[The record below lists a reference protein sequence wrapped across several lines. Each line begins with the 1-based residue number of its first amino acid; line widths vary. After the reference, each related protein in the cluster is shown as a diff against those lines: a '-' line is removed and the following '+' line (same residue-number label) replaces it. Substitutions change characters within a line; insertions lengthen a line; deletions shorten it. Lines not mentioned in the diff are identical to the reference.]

1 MPADDNVEQHGR
13 QQPLLTPPPPPPE
26 DRHARRSTTLPPQT
40 VPAEPHTVAHAPFD
54 WSASLLTMVTILG
67 SFGVLCT
74 LASYAS
80 THFAFRAARPM
91 YGLYPSLVASMLIGG
106 VCAFICYLPTML
118 TVVCFVY
125 LFDTDIRKGGAPPP
139 GMRPAPHNAA
149 RYVDLVRSLLRDGA
163 NTIKLALIVAPL
175 YVMAVGNANHVHVE
189 SRALE
194 AAGGGQLVAALMT
207 LKIMLTG
214 MKEIWSLVP
223 LVVLGWD
230 RQARQ

>member
-13 QQPLLTPPPPPPE
+13 QQALQTPPPPLE
-26 DRHARRSTTLPPQT
+26 DRHARESTALPPQT
-40 VPAEPHTVAHAPFD
+40 VPAQRHTVAHAPFS
-54 WSASLLTMVTILG
+54 WSASLLTMLTILG

-80 THFAFRAARPM
+80 TQFAFRAARPM

-106 VCAFICYLPTML
+106 VCACICYLPTML
-118 TVVCFVY
+118 AVVCFVY

-149 RYVDLVRSLLRDGA
+149 RYVGLVRSLLRDGA

-175 YVMAVGNANHVHVE
+175 YVMAAGNANYVHVE

-194 AAGGGQLVAALMT
+194 AAGSGQLVAALMT
-207 LKIMLTG
+207 LKIMLTW
-214 MKEIWSLVP
+214 MKEFWNLVP
-223 LVVLGWD
+223 LVVLAWD
-230 RQARQ
+230 RQAR